1 MISED
6 ERYMARCIEI
16 ARRGAGAVSPNPMVG
31 SVIVCDGAV
40 VGEGIMRYSG
50 GPHAEVNA
58 IASVADGGDA
68 SPLNPLCEP

>member
-1 MISED
+1 MMISED

-40 VGEGIMRYSG
+40 VGRGIMRYM
-50 GPHAEVNA
+50 AA
-58 IASVADGGDA
+58 RM
-68 SPLNPLCEP
+68 LR